1 MKRIRIIALLL
12 FLGLLL
18 GGCARTALET
28 GSWGLSFPGEGESPV
43 GNASSEELRQYDAAF
58 MGNPE
63 EKTLYLT
70 FDLGYEGGYTAQI
83 LDTLKEKHVPAA
95 FFVVGTY
102 VEQNPELIRHMADE
116 GHTVGNHTYHHWDM
130 SKIGDEAT
138 FSSELQA
145 VADAYQAATGQEMT
159 KYYRPP
165 QGIFSEES
173 LLEPRLCGLAARQSA
188 DRRRR
193 LRQASSAHAQRRRD
207 PAARNVRDERAHSL
221 LADRQMDGAGLPV
234 WDARR
239 AVRRGRGS
247 NRAVKLALHAGA
259 ASRMQFHE
267 CALDAARTMK
277 NPMLPETGK
286 HGAK

>member
-1 MKRIRIIALLL
+1 MKRIRMIALLL

-102 VEQNPELIRHMADE
+102 VE
-116 GHTVGNHTYHHWDM
+116 
-130 SKIGDEAT
+130 
-138 FSSELQA
+138 
-145 VADAYQAATGQEMT
+145 
-159 KYYRPP
+159 
-165 QGIFSEES
+165 
-173 LLEPRLCGLAARQSA
+173 
-188 DRRRR
+188 
-193 LRQASSAHAQRRRD
+193 
-207 PAARNVRDERAHSL
+207 
-221 LADRQMDGAGLPV
+221 
-234 WDARR
+234 
-239 AVRRGRGS
+239 
-247 NRAVKLALHAGA
+247 
-259 ASRMQFHE
+259 
-267 CALDAARTMK
+267 
-277 NPMLPETGK
+277 
-286 HGAK
+286 